1 VSDRGR
7 AYGVTVS
14 PISGAHSCLSPVNNP
29 VTSMGALIMAA
40 SITSILDRI
49 ADQIA
54 PTFRTEGDFRA
65 LKADIAEVRETFPA
79 DVAALVAAETAGK

>member
-1 VSDRGR
+1 
-7 AYGVTVS
+7 
-14 PISGAHSCLSPVNNP
+14 
-29 VTSMGALIMAA
+29 MAA

-54 PTFRTEGDFRA
+54 PTFRTEADFRQ

-79 DVAALVAAETAGK
+79 DVAALVAAETGK